1 MSVAE
6 DVERRWI
13 GESIQSLEQID
24 AIIAAPILAP

>member
-6 DVERRWI
+6 DVERRWV

-24 AIIAAPILAP
+24 GIIAAPI